1 MSCFCSELSILCFCL
16 WLCAYFCSLVVTFN
30 FCWYMFIA
38 CNRQSCFMTWVY
50 FYHNLLIVCGWRP
63 LLVFLKC
70 IVPRIPEAV
79 SVFCSSFL
87 LFFFFSIWLWISAL
101 VYRNMTIFLLLVM
114 GIIFFFLPLIGRT
127 SPSCVIFWSC
137 HLYIVLW
144 EVFCKSYFTHF
155 MEVFDS
161 TVHGCLWFYCWILL
175 LISFGIWFTFSLR
188 LSWIPWALG
197 VLKGT
202 VIMNAYIIWF
212 MKNCYY
218 MVNPCC
224 VSNSC
229 LII

>member
-87 LFFFFSIWLWISAL
+87 LFFFFLNLVVDICISLQKYDYLSSSSHGHHFFFCHLLAG
-101 VYRNMTIFLLLVM
+101 LLLPVLFS
-114 GIIFFFLPLIGRT
+114 GLVTYISCYGKFFARAISPISWRSLI
-127 SPSCVIFWSC
+127 
-137 HLYIVLW
+137 LL
-144 EVFCKSYFTHF
+144 F
-155 MEVFDS
+155 MDVFDS
-161 TVHGCLWFYCWILL
+161 TVEFYC
-175 LISFGIWFTFSLR
+175 
-188 LSWIPWALG
+188 
-197 VLKGT
+197 
-202 VIMNAYIIWF
+202 
-212 MKNCYY
+212 
-218 MVNPCC
+218 
-224 VSNSC
+224 
-229 LII
+229 

>member
-114 GIIFFFLPLIGRT
+114 GIIFFF
-127 SPSCVIFWSC
+127 C
-137 HLYIVLW
+137 HLLAGLLLPVLFSGLVTYISCYGKFFARAISPISWRSLILL
-144 EVFCKSYFTHF
+144 F
-155 MEVFDS
+155 MDVFDS
-161 TVHGCLWFYCWILL
+161 TVEFYC
-175 LISFGIWFTFSLR
+175 
-188 LSWIPWALG
+188 
-197 VLKGT
+197 
-202 VIMNAYIIWF
+202 
-212 MKNCYY
+212 
-218 MVNPCC
+218 
-224 VSNSC
+224 
-229 LII
+229 